1 LTEGQFVT
9 GGPDPVEE
17 DPVGGLITT
26 VPDCSYCNAP
36 GARGTPVTDANF
48 HIAVQVYLQDL
59 KNLGAGP
66 SSLPFGSIMNCW
78 DVSRVT
84 NMSYVFYTKPCLTSF
99 NERLDCWDVSNVKY
113 MQYMF
118 QLAIF
123 FNQPLNAWNVSNVQ
137 TMAGMFA
144 RAFEFNQ
151 PLDLWDVSNVRN
163 MYHGH
168 VVPVQH

>member
-1 LTEGQFVT
+1 ME
-9 GGPDPVEE
+9 
-17 DPVGGLITT
+17 
-26 VPDCSYCNAP
+26 
-36 GARGTPVTDANF
+36 
-48 HIAVQVYLQDL
+48 
-59 KNLGAGP
+59 
-66 SSLPFGSIMNCW
+66 
-78 DVSRVT
+78 
-84 NMSYVFYTKPCLTSF
+84 
-99 NERLDCWDVSNVKY
+99 
-113 MQYMF
+113 YMF
-118 QLAIF
+118 EWAIR